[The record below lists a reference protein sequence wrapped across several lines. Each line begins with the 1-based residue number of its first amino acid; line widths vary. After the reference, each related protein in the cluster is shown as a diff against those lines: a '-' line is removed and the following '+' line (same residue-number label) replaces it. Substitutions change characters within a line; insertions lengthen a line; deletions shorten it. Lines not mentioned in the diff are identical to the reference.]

1 MDKREATKLVA
12 RFITEAGAAY
22 IVKEF
27 IKGTAP
33 VPTRIDKKIAFVLAS
48 FALVGVVA
56 GKAGYYVDRTIDE
69 IFDAYDKIQK
79 ELNK

>member
-1 MDKREATKLVA
+1 MDKREVTKLVA

-27 IKGTAP
+27 IKGNVTA
-33 VPTRIDKKIAFVLAS
+33 PTRIDKKIAYLLAT

-69 IFDAYDKIQK
+69 VFDAYDKIQK
-79 ELNK
+79 ELTK

>member
-1 MDKREATKLVA
+1 MDKREVTKLVA

-27 IKGTAP
+27 IKGNVTA
-33 VPTRIDKKIAFVLAS
+33 PTRIDKKIAYLLAT

-56 GKAGYYVDRTIDE
+56 GKAATTSTEPSTRSSTLTTRSR
-69 IFDAYDKIQK
+69 K
-79 ELNK
+79 N